1 VIHGYRRIVS
11 RRIPS
16 ILSLV
21 ALGIV
26 LATSACEEGPTVPP
40 LGVESDVPAAVAW
53 NDVLLEAVAAHPW
66 TPPHA
71 ARTFAYL
78 GVAQHEALL
87 ELDNGPGET
96 SKVAARAAVS
106 AASAAVLREL
116 YPMEE
121 ARIAR
126 AVDRLGPRGGAFAS
140 RAQVDIGRSAGLRA
154 AARVIARAR
163 ADGGDAVWTG
173 EVPAG
178 PGIWFSSTGEP
189 PLAPMAGGM
198 LPWTMAHVEDFDP
211 PPPPAFGSAEF
222 QAALAEARAF
232 SDQRTPEMTRIARFY
247 EYGPGTSSPAG
258 QYVALAA
265 QLIVRDGLGER
276 DAARTFAIL
285 GTAMA
290 DAGIACWRAKYQ
302 YWLLRPSQA
311 DPAITFPI
319 GLPNFPAYPSGHS
332 SFSGAAEG
340 VLSALFP
347 ADAAELHRFAE
358 ENGLSR
364 IYGGVHF
371 SFDNTAGLELGR
383 RIAPLALSAG
393 GRLAPVVL
401 AAR

>member
-1 VIHGYRRIVS
+1 MVPRPT
-11 RRIPS
+11 PS

-21 ALGIV
+21 ALSIV
-26 LATSACEEGPTVPP
+26 LAASACEGGPTIP
-40 LGVESDVPAAVAW
+40 LLGAESDVPAAVAW
-53 NDVLLEAVAAHPW
+53 NQVLIESVAAHPW

-87 ELDNGPGET
+87 ELEGGPGE
-96 SKVAARAAVS
+96 SSAVAARAAV
-106 AASAAVLREL
+106 ATASATVLREL

-121 ARIAR
+121 TRIAR

-140 RAQVDIGRSAGLRA
+140 RAQVDIGRAAGLRA
-154 AARVIARAR
+154 AARVIARAH
-163 ADGGDAVWTG
+163 ADGGDAEWTG
-173 EVPAG
+173 EVPTG
-178 PGIWFSSTGEP
+178 PGIWFTTTGEP

-198 LPWTMAHVEDFDP
+198 LPWSMTDVAEFDP

-222 QAALAEARAF
+222 QAALAEVRAL
-232 SDQRTPEMTRIARFY
+232 SDERTAEMTRIARFY

-258 QYVALAA
+258 QYVELAA
-265 QLIVRDGLGER
+265 QLIVRDGLGEQ
-276 DAARTFAIL
+276 DAARVFAIL
-285 GTAMA
+285 GMAMA

-302 YWLLRPSQA
+302 HWVIRPSQA

-364 IYGGVHF
+364 IYGGVHY

-383 RIAPLALSAG
+383 RIAPLALASG
-393 GRLAPVVL
+393 GRLAPAAL